1 MTIPAEGWAQLAG
14 DAKRER
20 ILAAAR
26 ELFAR
31 EGFDASMPALATAI
45 GVGVGSLYRYVPSK
59 HELIAA
65 LVLERLK
72 EIEVEVRAAL
82 ARDVPAADAL
92 WAVLAELAE
101 QQAADDVMGRAIE
114 LVGGDPRVRRAR
126 GAVTAAF
133 DGLIDRGKREGSVR
147 ADASGLDVHLLFAAT
162 RAARPVDPTG
172 WRRVLGLFIDALRVE
187 PVGIAEPSHP
197 TSDVPHRAKP

>member
-1 MTIPAEGWAQLAG
+1 MAIPAEGWAQLAA

-31 EGFDASMPALATAI
+31 EGFDASMPALANAI

-72 EIEVEVRAAL
+72 EIDAEVRSAL
-82 ARDVPAADAL
+82 ASDAGAADAL
-92 WAVLAELAE
+92 WAVLGELAE

-114 LVGGDPRVRRAR
+114 LVGED
-126 GAVTAAF
+126 
-133 DGLIDRGKREGSVR
+133 
-147 ADASGLDVHLLFAAT
+147 
-162 RAARPVDPTG
+162 
-172 WRRVLGLFIDALRVE
+172 
-187 PVGIAEPSHP
+187 
-197 TSDVPHRAKP
+197 